1 MHTNDYIEKIRNDFP
16 VLKTKVNNHP
26 LVYLDNAASSQKPQ
40 VMLDA
45 IDNYYTTM
53 NANVHRG
60 VHFLSE
66 CASEAYEMARTK
78 VQHFINAKSHKE
90 CIFVRGATEA
100 INLVAYSFG
109 QKFVGPDDE
118 ILISMMEHHS
128 NIVPWQLLC
137 ERTGAKLSVIPVN
150 SNGELELSTLEQL
163 LKPNTKIVAI
173 THVSNSLGTIN
184 PVKEIIKQAHAKN
197 IPVLIDGAQ
206 ALAHLK
212 VDVQDL
218 DCDFYVASAHKAYG
232 PMGIG
237 ILYGKEQWLEQM
249 PPYQGG
255 GEMILQVTFDK
266 VTYNDLPHKFE
277 AGTPAVAEAIAWGA
291 SIDYLQSLDRTKI
304 MAHEQDLLAYATNK
318 LQSIPG
324 IKFYGTA
331 SEKISIISFI
341 LDKAHPHD
349 IGTIVNE
356 YGVAIRTGHH
366 CTMPLMDFFGI
377 SGTARTSFAF
387 YNTKNDV
394 DMLCNALDKVQEIF
408 NRRK

>member
-1 MHTNDYIEKIRNDFP
+1 MLHNDYIEKIRNDFP
-16 VLKTKVNNHP
+16 VLKSKVNGHP
-26 LVYLDNAASSQKPQ
+26 LAYLDNAASSQKPQ

-45 IDNYYTTM
+45 LTKYYNSM

-66 CASEAYEMARTK
+66 SATEAYEQARHK
-78 VQHFINAKSHKE
+78 VQNFINAKSSKE

-109 QKFVGPDDE
+109 QKFVKAGDQ
-118 ILISMMEHHS
+118 ILISAMEHHS

-137 ERTGAKLSVIPVN
+137 ERNGATLAVIPVTA
-150 SNGELELSTLEQL
+150 SGELDLTNLDQL
-163 LKPNTKIVAI
+163 LNSKTKIVAV
-173 THVSNSLGTIN
+173 THVSNALGTIN
-184 PVKEIIKQAHAKN
+184 PIKEIIQRAHDKN
-197 IPVLIDGAQ
+197 IPVLVDGAQ

-237 ILYGKEQWLEQM
+237 ILYGKQHWLEQM

-266 VTYNDLPHKFE
+266 VTYNGLPNKFE

-291 SIDYLQSLDRTKI
+291 SIDYLQKLDHAKI
-304 MAHEQDLLAYATNK
+304 SEHEQELLSYAMGK
-318 LQSIPG
+318 LKSIPG

-331 SEKISIISFI
+331 PHKISIISFLLEHI
-341 LDKAHPHD
+341 HPHD

-366 CTMPLMDFFGI
+366 CTMPLMDLFGI
-377 SGTARTSFAF
+377 PGTARASMAF
-387 YNTKNDV
+387 YNTKEDV
-394 DMLCNALDKVQEIF
+394 DQLCDALHKVQEIF
-408 NRRK
+408 HRHK

>member
-1 MHTNDYIEKIRNDFP
+1 MNNNDYIEKIRNDFP
-16 VLKTKVNNHP
+16 VLKTKVNEHP

-40 VMLDA
+40 AMIDA
-45 IDNYYTTM
+45 IGHYYSTI

-60 VHFLSE
+60 VHYLSE
-66 CASEAYEMARTK
+66 CASEAYEQARTK
-78 VQHFINAKSHKE
+78 LQGFINAKSHKE
-90 CIFVRGATEA
+90 CIFVRGTTEA

-109 QKFVGPDDE
+109 QKFVGPGDE

-137 ERTGAKLSVIPVN
+137 ERTGAKLEIIPVTA
-150 SNGELELSTLEQL
+150 SGELDLSTLDQL
-163 LKPNTKIVAI
+163 LKPNTKIVAV

-184 PVKEIIKQAHAKN
+184 PVKKIIQQAHAKN

-206 ALAHLK
+206 AIAHLR
-212 VDVQDL
+212 VDVQSL
-218 DCDFYVASAHKAYG
+218 DCDFYVASSHKAYG

-237 ILYGKEQWLEQM
+237 ILYGKQHWLEQM

-291 SIDYLQSLDRTKI
+291 SIDYLQSLDRDKI
-304 MAHEQDLLAYATNK
+304 IAHEQDLLTYAMNK
-318 LQSIPG
+318 LQSLSG

-331 SEKISIISFI
+331 ANKIGIISFI
-341 LDKAHPHD
+341 LDKVHPHD

-377 SGTARTSFAF
+377 SGTARASFAF

-394 DMLCNALDKVQEIF
+394 DQLCNALSKVQEIF
-408 NRRK
+408 KRRK